1 MCQSSG
7 IQETLMQ
14 SRYVGC
20 MDEIASAFS
29 NIELMCWNIHHVPK
43 CSVIEAMLE
52 RREPSVIGPV
62 ALFPRTGLLGW
73 RACEGGMGHAAL
85 LTGI

>member
-14 SRYVGC
+14 RRYVGC

-43 CSVIEAMLE
+43 CSVIEGMLE
-52 RREPSVIGPV
+52 RREPSVIGPI
-62 ALFPRTGLLGW
+62 ALFPAQAYSAGGHVREGW
-73 RACEGGMGHAAL
+73 GMPL
-85 LTGI
+85 F